1 MKATLPFHLVLSM
14 ALLTGWA
21 WADGN
26 SAPVPPSE
34 IGEPQPTA
42 PHQEYDALFSDILK
56 ALPSAQRAQ
65 VDSAQGAKTKEKDI
79 PKTDP
84 AAARE
89 AAKAKREKAL
99 GELPPEVKARVDKAI
114 TELDNRRKE
123 KAAELKEL
131 GP

>member
-1 MKATLPFHLVLSM
+1 MKPTRSFRLALMT
-14 ALLTGWA
+14 ALLMGRV

-26 SAPVPPSE
+26 QEPAAPP
-34 IGEPQPTA
+34 A
-42 PHQEYDALFSDILK
+42 PAAAKQEYDALFSDILK
-56 ALPSAQRAQ
+56 SLPAGQRAQ
-65 VDSAQGAKTKEKDI
+65 VDSAQAAKSKDK
-79 PKTDP
+79 PVDP

-114 TELDNRRKE
+114 TDLENRRKE